1 MKNTENTVVE
11 SVETE
16 PKKSDTPSIVWF
28 RNDLR
33 VADNPALAAAVE
45 RGGPVICM
53 YILETGMRD
62 IGCAS
67 KWWLNQSLTILS
79 KSIHDLGGTLVLRAG
94 EPLSI
99 IQEIIEHTGA
109 RAVFWNRRYNKTG
122 METDK
127 AVKQQLKQQG
137 LEAKSFK
144 ANVLFEPWEIEKKT
158 GGYYKVY
165 TPFKRA
171 CLSLGVDRSAYPAPK
186 SLRGSGASI
195 PSDALPDWDLH
206 PKSPD
211 WSQPLAASWK
221 VGEDGARERLNA
233 FLHDGG
239 IIDYHKD
246 RDLPAKEGGTSRLS
260 PYLAFGEISPYQIWA
275 AASAPDLDVP
285 SQDQEKFL
293 SEVLWR
299 EFSYT
304 LLYFNPDLRT
314 QNFQSRFNAFP
325 WSGRLELLASW
336 QKGQTGYPMVDA
348 GMRQLWQT
356 GWMHNRV
363 RMIVG
368 SFLVKHLLLD
378 WRHGEE
384 WFWDTLV
391 DADPANNAASWQ
403 WIAGS
408 GADAAP
414 YFRIFNP
421 MTQGAKFDQEGA
433 YIRKYVTELKGL
445 PDKYLNAPWEA
456 PEDVLKRAGVELGKT
471 YAKPIV
477 DHSVAR
483 EKALSAF
490 KKTKEDA

>member
-1 MKNTENTVVE
+1 MKNVENTGAE
-11 SVETE
+11 SVKTKIRK
-16 PKKSDTPSIVWF
+16 PGAPSIVWF

-33 VADNPALAAAVE
+33 VADNPALLAAAE
-45 RGGPVICM
+45 RGDPVICL
-53 YILETGMRD
+53 YVLESGRRD
-62 IGCAS
+62 IGGAL
-67 KWWLNQSLTILS
+67 KWWLNKSLTVLS
-79 KSIHDLGGTLVLRAG
+79 QTIDALGGTLILRSG
-94 EPLSI
+94 DPLSALQDI
-99 IQEIIEHTGA
+99 VESTGA
-109 RAVFWNRRYNKTG
+109 TTIFWNRRYEKHG
-122 METDK
+122 VETDT
-127 AVKQQLKQQG
+127 AVKQHLKTEG

-144 ANVLFEPWEIEKKT
+144 ANVLFEPWEVEKKT

-171 CLSLGVDRSAYPAPK
+171 CLSLGIDRPPLPAPK
-186 SLRGSGASI
+186 SILSPNTKIS
-195 PSDALPDWDLH
+195 SDALGDWNLH
-206 PKSPD
+206 PESPD
-211 WSQPLAASWK
+211 WSASIAESWV
-221 VGEDGARERLNA
+221 VGEDGARDRLEA
-233 FLHDGG
+233 FLHEGG
-239 IIDYHKD
+239 IVGYDAD
-246 RDLPAKEGGTSRLS
+246 RNLPAKEGGTSCLS
-260 PYLAFGEISPYQIWA
+260 PHLAFGEISPYQIWA
-275 AASAPDLDVP
+275 AASAPDLEAP
-285 SQDQEKFL
+285 SRDQEKFL

-299 EFSYT
+299 EFSYA
-304 LLYFNPDLRT
+304 LLYFNPDLRKR
-314 QNFQSRFNAFP
+314 NFQRRFDTFP
-325 WSGRLELLASW
+325 WGGNLDLLPSW
-336 QKGQTGYPMVDA
+336 QMGQTGYPMVDA
-348 GMRQLWQT
+348 GMRQLWRT

-421 MTQGAKFDQEGA
+421 MTQGAKFDQKGA
-433 YIRKYVTELKGL
+433 YIRKYVPELKDM

-471 YAKPIV
+471 YPKPIV

-490 KKTKEDA
+490 SKTKEDA